1 MKPQYPLVFS
11 SLFIRMGVGIMV
23 THIMIAFAHNPIVAD
38 SLVAVFSMAVVGLGI
53 VISMLHLGRPNRFL
67 HAFYNLSSPLTWE
80 AILTPLLLASMFAIA
95 VSAHFE
101 GLEWLRILGKIGTV
115 LFGVLLIYDIAKV
128 YHLKARPSWSTPL
141 VVYEFF
147 LSAVCMGILG
157 YVGIVPLL
165 GKEIN
170 SGFFFLSG
178 LAMIVLLAEFGTTLY
193 YRHFVKNISQTASE
207 ALQEKTA
214 LLQYSLWLV
223 LGLAIPF
230 ALCSI
235 TLMTKQ
241 VHEGAVLASFV
252 SFFLGAMFW
261 RVLFFKAATPIKIT
275 PDIDM

>member
-11 SLFIRMGVGIMV
+11 SLLIRMGVGIMV
-23 THIMIAFAHNPIVAD
+23 THIVMSFAYSPIIAD
-38 SLVAVFSMAVVGLGI
+38 GLVAVFSMALVGLGI
-53 VISMLHLGRPNRFL
+53 VVSMLHLGRPNRFL

-80 AILTPLLLASMFAIA
+80 AILTPLLLAGMFAIA
-95 VSAHFE
+95 AGSYLDGMA
-101 GLEWLRILGKIGTV
+101 WLQVIGKIGTV
-115 LFGVLLIYDIAKV
+115 VFGILLIYDIAKV

-157 YVGIVPLL
+157 YVGIVPFFGKAMNAGLL
-165 GKEIN
+165 Y
-170 SGFFFLSG
+170 LSG
-178 LAMIVLLAEFGTTLY
+178 LALIVLAAEFAVTLY
-193 YRHFVKNISQTASE
+193 YRHFVKSISQTASE

-214 LLQYSLWLV
+214 LVQYGLWLG

-230 ALCSI
+230 ILCAF
-235 TLMTKQ
+235 TLLTKQ
-241 VHEGAVLASFV
+241 VQICMVSVSFI

-261 RVLFFKAATPIKIT
+261 RILFFKAAAPIKIT

>member
-11 SLFIRMGVGIMV
+11 SLLIRMGVGIMV
-23 THIMIAFAHNPIVAD
+23 THIVMSFAYNPIVAD
-38 SLVAVFSMAVVGLGI
+38 GLVAVFSMALVGLGI
-53 VISMLHLGRPNRFL
+53 VISMLHLGRPNRLL

-95 VSAHFE
+95 VSSYL
-101 GLEWLRILGKIGTV
+101 GGIEWLGITGKIGTV
-115 LFGVLLIYDIAKV
+115 LFGILIIYNIAKV

-157 YVGIVPLL
+157 YVGIVPFFGKAMNAGLL
-165 GKEIN
+165 
-170 SGFFFLSG
+170 FLSG
-178 LAMIVLLAEFGTTLY
+178 LALIALLAEFGITIY

-214 LLQYSLWLV
+214 LVQYGLWMG
-223 LGLAIPF
+223 LGLGIPF
-230 ALCSI
+230 ILCAL
-235 TLMTKQ
+235 TLLTKQ
-241 VHEGAVLASFV
+241 VHSGIVSASFI

-261 RVLFFKAATPIKIT
+261 RILFFKAATPIKIT